1 MPEPAWDEGASGD
14 EAGPDAEWIS
24 TSSEGEAPAELG
36 EEPPA
41 QPAEEGQEE
50 AAAEG
55 SAGPQEGWPEAGEQ
69 LAGDEWGVNL
79 AFGCPAEASSAAS
92 EDCHAACAVD
102 GSPDTRWTSE
112 PEDEQWIYVDLG
124 AERAILRVDVRWES
138 ACCETY
144 TVNGSLDLEDWAPLA
159 EEPGREG
166 WVSTALP
173 PDTWARW
180 VSIYCSRRTTERG
193 FGICELGVY
202 ETALPGAADQAELA
216 AEAMPDE
223 TAHGAEA
230 FAADDCG
237 PAEEAPAQE
246 APLGKIPAEVAE
258 ELKWFIL
265 YQVRRKLHGAL
276 AAATEEGTRKE
287 WLLQQARK
295 DLESAG
301 FLQQAVK
308 NTGALHDP
316 TVARIEKQADRV
328 GLAAAAGAQEGRWLP
343 AAITE
348 ALEAPEQLQEDL
360 WAQLVHAIRSAG
372 VAAVFVFHDAK
383 KATPHRDDFEMR
395 WEAVTPKRHKPWTY

>member
-1 MPEPAWDEGASGD
+1 MPEPVWDEGASGD
-14 EAGPDAEWIS
+14 EAGPDAEWSS
-24 TSSEGEAPAELG
+24 TSSEGEAPAAPELG
-36 EEPPA
+36 EEPPP
-41 QPAEEGQEE
+41 QPTAEEESAIE
-50 AAAEG
+50 DE
-55 SAGPQEGWPEAGEQ
+55 AGPQEGWPEADPHEQAGEQ
-69 LAGDEWGVNL
+69 HAGDEWGVNL

-92 EDCHAACAVD
+92 EDCQAACAVD
-102 GSPDTRWTSE
+102 GSPDTRWASE

-124 AERAILRVDVRWES
+124 AERAILRVDVRWEF

-144 TVNGSLDLEDWAPLA
+144 TVNCSLDLEEWTPLA
-159 EEPGREG
+159 EESGREG

-180 VSIYCSRRTTERG
+180 VSIYCSRRTTEHG
-193 FGICELGVY
+193 FSICELGVY
-202 ETALPGAADQAELA
+202 ETVLPGAADQAEVA

-223 TAHGAEA
+223 TADRAEA
-230 FAADDCG
+230 SAADGCG
-237 PAEEAPAQE
+237 PAEEEPVE
-246 APLGKIPAEVAE
+246 ETPLDKIPAGVAE

-295 DLESAG
+295 DMESASY
-301 FLQQAVK
+301 LQQAVK
-308 NTGALHDP
+308 DTGALHDP

-348 ALEAPEQLQEDL
+348 ALEPPDQLQEEL
-360 WAQLVHAIRSAG
+360 WVQLVHAIRSAG

-395 WEAVTPKRHKPWTY
+395 